1 MDLSMWQSTAPIWR
15 LRVRMHGED
24 RVGARRSF
32 DYLAG
37 GATCRAGSLPK
48 GLLASPAGARSQLMT
63 STVAPMANAHRNNF
77 IQRSG
82 RFSAL
87 GSSCALMV
95 MDHSL
100 ASDDGCRTRTRA
112 FEAGGQSERADAR
125 KREARRTLGPSKKG
139 PRKGGPKGWAHPDQK
154 KNRFSKRHPIGRAE
168 FAISRRVRN
177 VMDHLSAFTG
187 GTQCCQSQRAA
198 PAIL

>member
-1 MDLSMWQSTAPIWR
+1 
-15 LRVRMHGED
+15 MHGED

-125 KREARRTLGPSKKG
+125 KREARRTLGPSKNR
-139 PRKGGPKGWAHPDQK
+139 PAHRRAERLGSSRPEET
-154 KNRFSKRHPIGRAE
+154 RFSKRHPIGRAE